1 MRKFMEGFFSSQK
14 SKHEQIEIMM
24 GIRHN
29 EIRSKA
35 QIEGA

>member
-1 MRKFMEGFFSSQK
+1 MPKSMEGFFSSQK

-24 GIRHN
+24 GFRHN
-29 EIRSKA
+29 EIRGKA